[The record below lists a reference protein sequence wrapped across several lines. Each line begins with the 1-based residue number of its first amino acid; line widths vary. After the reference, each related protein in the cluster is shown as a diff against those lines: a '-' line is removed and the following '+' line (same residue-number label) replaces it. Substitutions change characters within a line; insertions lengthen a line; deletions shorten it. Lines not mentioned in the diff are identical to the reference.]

1 MHGEAQAK
9 QFQHEPYT
17 WSVSQSQIVAAP
29 FWPLDLNW
37 PLPFTSGHLTLGSVI
52 KGRSDSYKRKPF
64 DTMFS
69 RDDIFRYRYICKD
82 VRFMYVCMHT
92 CVYIYIYVHNVQIH
106 IDVFACSSAIIAH
119 IRTTNICGKIPA
131 WWTCFV
137 CPDGLLMTWKFRLD
151 MNPGIQSSWNPP
163 EPTGLGL
170 AATFLQLL
178 ILGEDFRGEA
188 QPFLKLP
195 RAKLSY
201 IRIIDLHIYIYIFL

>member
-92 CVYIYIYVHNVQIH
+92 CVYIYIYMCTMYKFILMCLRVVVQLSH
-106 IDVFACSSAIIAH
+106 ISALPTFAGKFQLGELVLFAQMDCLWHGNSVWTWIQESKVAGTPLNL
-119 IRTTNICGKIPA
+119 RGWGWRRRFCNFSFWGKISGVKPNLF
-131 WWTCFV
+131 WSF
-137 CPDGLLMTWKFRLD
+137 
-151 MNPGIQSSWNPP
+151 Q
-163 EPTGLGL
+163 EPNFHT
-170 AATFLQLL
+170 
-178 ILGEDFRGEA
+178 
-188 QPFLKLP
+188 
-195 RAKLSY
+195 Y
-201 IRIIDLHIYIYIFL
+201 V